1 MKTKPEKAKTPKRR
15 EEEEGKKLIVYSWV
29 RAIAMCDG

>member
-1 MKTKPEKAKTPKRR
+1 MKTKPEKSENAERA